1 MGEVLGTDLLGI
13 GNYILRGVLGLL
25 ISATMVISPYSL
37 GYNPHNFGYISTYIW
52 DCTSKELHSDSH
64 FNASS
69 CHLYTCCL
77 RISNQRLA
85 SKTTIK
91 DYVYIIYV
99 YIYIYIKQVDVKELL
114 KQLLRKHMA

>member
-1 MGEVLGTDLLGI
+1 MGEVLGTDVLGI

-37 GYNPHNFGYISTYIW
+37 GYNPITLGIYPHISGTALPRNYIQTLILMPVPVIYTPAACAFLIKDWHPKQLSKNTYI
-52 DCTSKELHSDSH
+52 
-64 FNASS
+64 
-69 CHLYTCCL
+69 LYT
-77 RISNQRLA
+77 
-85 SKTTIK
+85 
-91 DYVYIIYV
+91 